1 MFNLSWAYNADIV
14 ALRLEVGSQRTII
27 PWVIPH
33 FDSSED
39 RQRWV
44 SSVIYPADAAVRTDS
59 LEISDESNSIQWGPT
74 YVESDNWCE
83 QEAIEGS
90 INLDVTDVAYT
101 QNLEKYI
108 VQYLGGRVY
117 QIPGQDHYLLIVGET
132 YDYGY
137 WGWFERLE
145 GAYPDFTLINR
156 NIYSDNTE
164 QIHLTA
170 KQGYFEYQV
179 TQYGYTRTYTYPYT
193 IVGVFRPESFNP
205 GDYIR
210 RYRDLTNFVRM
221 KWRYKY
227 MPHLRTSNYWF
238 ASLDAVKGFH
248 PYDLNL
254 VESLLQFSME
264 DICPKGTSSS
274 ILSIL
279 TDAINSKGG
288 LLSPSGIVYGAQIFA
303 NCYLYY
309 KYVALG
315 NTSDVMSILV
325 GDDKA
330 TMADLV
336 ESVHNI
342 DPSYVPEQENWRL
355 KRVAEII
362 VHRGHKLLSSYG
374 TDHEVLFTELGEA
387 RRETRARLRA
397 WPRYYNDMSTAA
409 IICEEFGLSLTAE
422 RLVAVVPY
430 EFIAQ
435 WFVPIEENIRSIE
448 YNRDRLQMMYTVQNL
463 CLSEKVVVPLDMN
476 YLKALYGLSDAT
488 GQLYYKTYSRRSQ
501 REFPST
507 ALDLNLHPELSLSRI
522 MQGASLIVSRI

>member
-1 MFNLSWAYNADIV
+1 MFKLSWAYNADIV
-14 ALRLEVGSQRTII
+14 ALRLKVGSQFTVI

-33 FDSSED
+33 FSSNTE
-39 RQRWV
+39 RQKWLDET
-44 SSVIYPADAAVRTDS
+44 IYPASDAISTDS
-59 LEISDESNSIQWGPT
+59 LDISDESNSIQWGPT
-74 YVESDNWCE
+74 FVEDDNWCE

-90 INLDVTDVAYT
+90 INLDMTDVTYT
-101 QNLEKYI
+101 QELSKYI
-108 VQYLGGRVY
+108 VTWLGGRAY
-117 QIPGQDHYLLIVGET
+117 YIPDHSDILLIVGET
-132 YDYGY
+132 YEYGY
-137 WGWFERLE
+137 WSWFMRLD
-145 GAYPDFTLINR
+145 GAYPYYVLLDQ
-156 NIYSDNTE
+156 NIYKDNSAY
-164 QIHLTA
+164 IHITA
-170 KQGYFEYQV
+170 EKGYFKYQV
-179 TQYGYTRTYTYPYT
+179 TQYGYTTEYTEPYT
-193 IVGVFRPESFNP
+193 VVGVFRPASFTP

-210 RYRDLTNFVRM
+210 RYRDMTSFVMR

-227 MPHLRTSNYWF
+227 ISKLRTSNFWF

-254 VESLLQFSME
+254 VESVLQFSME

-279 TDAINSKGG
+279 TDAVNSKGG

-303 NCYLYY
+303 NAYLYY
-309 KYVALG
+309 KYVVLG

-336 ESVHNI
+336 ESIHNI
-342 DPSYVPEQENWRL
+342 DPTYVPEQENWRL

-374 TDHEVLFTELGEA
+374 TDHEDLFTELGEA

-397 WPRYYNDMSTAA
+397 WPRYYSDMSTAA

-435 WFVPIEENIRSIE
+435 WIIPIEENIRSIE
-448 YNRDRLQMMYTVQNL
+448 YNRDRLQMMYIVQNL
-463 CLSEKVVVPLDMN
+463 CLSEKVVIHLDMN
-476 YLKALYGLSDAT
+476 YLKALYGLSDAV
-488 GQLYYKTYSRRSQ
+488 GQLSFKTYSRRSQ

-507 ALDLNLHPELSLSRI
+507 ALDLNLHPELNLSRV
-522 MQGASLIVSRI
+522 MQGSSLIVSRI